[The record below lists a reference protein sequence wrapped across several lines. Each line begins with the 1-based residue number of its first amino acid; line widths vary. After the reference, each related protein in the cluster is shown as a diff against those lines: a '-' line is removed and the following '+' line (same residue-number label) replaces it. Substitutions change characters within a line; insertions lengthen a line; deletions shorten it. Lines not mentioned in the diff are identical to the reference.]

1 MSEQTSEL
9 SDAKTKS
16 VSKEEARTKA
26 SIEEELASHVSGG
39 KGGRHRKARGRK
51 TGNQVPA

>member
-16 VSKEEARTKA
+16 VSKDEARTK
-26 SIEEELASHVSGG
+26 EELASHVSGG
-39 KGGRHRKARGRK
+39 KGGRHRKARERK

>member
-16 VSKEEARTKA
+16 ISKEEARTKA